1 MNILKSGALADFC
14 VLCNGNEPFMFLSNY
29 EGVDLASSAADVLD
43 IFSEVCCETAS
54 ALSFARVPATLF
66 PPSPPSNLMYC
77 LYGISL
83 LYTLLQRAVS
93 TTETVLYIDKGVGNP
108 SALTAEK

>member
-1 MNILKSGALADFC
+1 MCFDKWVLHGSLKVNAVCCLNGTAFLQPTITKLRCQSNALMNILKSGALADFC
-14 VLCNGNEPFMFLSNY
+14 LFCNGNEPFVFLSNY

-66 PPSPPSNLMYC
+66 PSIPP
-77 LYGISL
+77 I
-83 LYTLLQRAVS
+83 
-93 TTETVLYIDKGVGNP
+93 
-108 SALTAEK
+108 